1 MMHHYD
7 MNRRSLRLAL
17 MGGVVALALTG
28 CHTSQKTTG
37 NRAVLKAESERYEA
51 ALQQALTA
59 ESFQSKTTVGM
70 GSLSLKGTLSMR
82 QKKELLLTV
91 KAPLLGLEIAR
102 VEATADSLWL
112 IDKYDK
118 VYVSLSIAEMAARI
132 GGDVDLEALQ
142 CLLSGRM
149 YVPGRGAATKS
160 DFKRFAW
167 TTEGD
172 NLVGT
177 YTAPDRY
184 TLSYTINADN
194 YLTAT
199 RVTLPDQTTSAEW
212 TYADHTT
219 SGRYV
224 YPAKETLTF
233 GSKTGTLTLGAPTVP
248 APSWTKFTPA
258 TNYKAVT
265 AQELLE
271 TLKKMKH

>member
-1 MMHHYD
+1 MIHHND
-7 MNRRSLRLAL
+7 TRHSRMWLPLVGGLMAL
-17 MGGVVALALTG
+17 TLTG
-28 CHTSQKTTG
+28 CHTSQKASG
-37 NRAVLKAESERYEA
+37 NRAELKAESERYEA

-70 GSLSLKGTLSMR
+70 GSMSLKGTLSMR
-82 QKKELLLTV
+82 QKKDLLLTV
-91 KAPLLGLEIAR
+91 KAPLLGFEIAR
-102 VEATADSLWL
+102 LEATTDSLWL
-112 IDKYDK
+112 YDKYDK
-118 VYVSLSIAEMAARI
+118 VYMALSITEMANRI

-142 CLLSGRM
+142 CLLAGRM

-160 DFKRFAW
+160 DFKRFTW

-177 YTAPDRY
+177 YTAKGRY
-184 TLSYTINADN
+184 ELTYTINANN

-199 RVTLPDQTTSAEW
+199 RVTLNDQTTSAEW
-212 TYADHTT
+212 TYSDHTE
-219 SGRYV
+219 SGKYI
-224 YPAKETLTF
+224 YPAKETLKF

-248 APSWTKFTPA
+248 APSWTKFQPA

-271 TLKKMKH
+271 TLKKLKN